1 MSFDEEWAAL
11 VAGASQQGGVRMH
24 VNNAGPGGGGGGGQ
38 HDLSTSQDELG
49 AIGHDAHVLFGRL
62 QKDGDIARDS
72 SDTAA
77 TTLKNARFTLGEELG
92 LTVGVWN
99 SQLKT
104 LLQSCAHISNHLD
117 YSAKSYA
124 KQDQEIEARMRH
136 RDGSAMSVSE
146 IERYYR

>member
-11 VAGASQQGGVRMH
+11 VAKASGQGGVRTQL
-24 VNNAGPGGGGGGGQ
+24 NEAAPGGGGDGR
-38 HDLSTSQDELG
+38 HDLSAGQDELG
-49 AIGHDAHVLFGRL
+49 AIGHDAYVLFGRL
-62 QKDGDIARDS
+62 QKDGDIARES
-72 SDTAA
+72 SDKAA
-77 TTLKNARFTLGEELG
+77 TTLKTANFTLGDELD

-124 KQDQEIEARMRH
+124 EQDKEIEARMRH

-146 IERYYR
+146 IERYYK